1 MGYLDIAVP
10 ALRAKFGRAPFII
23 QHRLAPHRLFALP
36 RLVELARS
44 LPDSKVEWNSGNV
57 PVSLDPG
64 ETPRNGL
71 SPEETI
77 RRIQECSS
85 WLVLKNAERDPE
97 YAELLDR
104 CLGEVER
111 AAPDLTAGMHGFE
124 SFIFVSS
131 PNAVTPYH
139 MDPEEN
145 FLLQIRG
152 RKTLHAFERS
162 VLSDQEAERFFSGAH
177 RNLVYRDE
185 YAARSRAFKLAPG
198 LALHLPVIVP
208 HWVQKHTAKRFA
220 PGRSKRRISDSP
232 ASHVN
237 WLCGRK
243 IFAACALPEALRQRL
258 QWQYRKPD
266 KGGLILKRTEPH
278 RQLPAIDSCSI
289 PIPLSQQRTTLV

>member
-10 ALRAKFGRAPFII
+10 ALRAKLGRAPFII
-23 QHRLAPHRLFALP
+23 QHRLVPHRLFALP

-44 LPDSKVEWNSGNV
+44 LPASKVEWNCGHV

-64 ETPRNGL
+64 QTPRNGL

-77 RRIQECSS
+77 RRIEECSS
-85 WLVLKNAERDPE
+85 WLVLKNVERDPE

-124 SFIFVSS
+124 SFVFVSS

-152 RKTLHAFERS
+152 RKIMRVFERS
-162 VLSDQEAERFFSGAH
+162 VLSAVELERFHTGAH

-185 YAARSRAFKLAPG
+185 YATRARAFTLMPG
-198 LALHLPVIVP
+198 IGLHVPVTAP
-208 HWVQKHTAKRFA
+208 HWVQNGPEVSVSFSITFRT
-220 PGRSKRRISDSP
+220 R
-232 ASHVN
+232 ASARAAHAHQMN
-237 WLCGRK
+237 AILRK
-243 IFAACALPEALRQRL
+243 IGIEPSPVGESALRDRVKEL
-258 QWQYRKPD
+258 AYK
-266 KGGLILKRTEPH
+266 IKRA
-278 RQLPAIDSCSI
+278 R
-289 PIPLSQQRTTLV
+289 PLVAPSVLRT

>member
-44 LPDSKVEWNSGNV
+44 LPASKVEWNSGNV

-85 WLVLKNAERDPE
+85 WLVLKNTERDPE

-145 FLLQIRG
+145 FLLQVRG
-152 RKTLHAFERS
+152 RKVMRVFERS
-162 VLSDQEAERFFSGAH
+162 VLSAVELERFHTGAH

-185 YAARSRAFKLAPG
+185 YAARARAFTLMPG
-198 LALHLPVIVP
+198 VGLHVPVTAP
-208 HWVQKHTAKRFA
+208 HWVQNGPEVSVSFSITFRT
-220 PGRSKRRISDSP
+220 R
-232 ASHVN
+232 ASARAAHAHQMN
-237 WLCGRK
+237 ALLRK
-243 IFAACALPEALRQRL
+243 IGIEPSPVGESALRDRVKEL
-258 QWQYRKPD
+258 AYK
-266 KGGLILKRTEPH
+266 IKRA
-278 RQLPAIDSCSI
+278 R
-289 PIPLSQQRTTLV
+289 PLAAPSVLRT

>member
-44 LPDSKVEWNSGNV
+44 LPAGKVEWNSGNV

-77 RRIQECSS
+77 RRIEQCSS
-85 WLVLKNAERDPE
+85 WLVLKNVERDPE

-104 CLGEVER
+104 CLGEVDR

-152 RKTLHAFERS
+152 RKIMRVFERS
-162 VLSDQEAERFFSGAH
+162 VLTAVELERFHTGAH
-177 RNLVYRDE
+177 RNLVYRDA
-185 YAARSRAFKLAPG
+185 YATRARAFTLMPG
-198 LALHLPVIVP
+198 IGLHVPVTTP
-208 HWVQKHTAKRFA
+208 HWVQNGPEVSVSFSITFRTRATARA
-220 PGRSKRRISDSP
+220 AHAHQMNAI
-232 ASHVN
+232 
-237 WLCGRK
+237 LRK
-243 IFAACALPEALRQRL
+243 IGIEPSPVGESALRDRVKEL
-258 QWQYRKPD
+258 AYK
-266 KGGLILKRTEPH
+266 IKRA
-278 RQLPAIDSCSI
+278 R
-289 PIPLSQQRTTLV
+289 PLVAPSVLRT